1 MNEALAAGQ
10 QWRADTYAKN
20 ARFVADLGQPVVE
33 WLAPVAGERVLDL
46 GCGDGAL
53 TEKLVALG
61 CRVVGVDA
69 APDMVGAAKARGLD
83 ARVMSGT
90 QLLFADEFDAVF
102 SNAVLHWIK
111 DADAVI
117 AGVAQSL
124 RKGGR
129 FVGEFGGFGN
139 VVACRTALRAVML
152 ARGVDPAPLDPWYF
166 PTADAYAARLAK
178 GGFRVDRIELIHR
191 PTLLPTGLAG
201 WIETFG
207 AAFLSALPAG
217 ERAAAVAEAE
227 RLLAPLLRDEQGRW
241 FADYVRLR
249 FAAAKP

>member
-1 MNEALAAGQ
+1 MNEALAGQ
-10 QWRADTYAKN
+10 QWCAETYARN

-33 WLAPVAGERVLDL
+33 WLAPAAGERILDL

-53 TEKLVALG
+53 TEKLAALG
-61 CRVVGVDA
+61 CQVVGIDA
-69 APDMVGAAKARGLD
+69 APDMVAAAKARGLD
-83 ARVMSGT
+83 ARVMSGA
-90 QLLFADEFDAVF
+90 QLTFDGEFDAVF

-111 DADAVI
+111 DADAAI
-117 AGVAQSL
+117 AGVARAL
-124 RKGGR
+124 RAGGR

-139 VVACRTALRAVML
+139 VVACRAALRAVLL
-152 ARGVDPAPLDPWYF
+152 ARGIDPAPLDPWYF
-166 PTADAYAARLAK
+166 PTPDAYAARLAK
-178 GGFRVDRIELIHR
+178 GGFKVVRIELIHR

-201 WIETFG
+201 WIEAFG

-249 FAAAKP
+249 FAAVKS